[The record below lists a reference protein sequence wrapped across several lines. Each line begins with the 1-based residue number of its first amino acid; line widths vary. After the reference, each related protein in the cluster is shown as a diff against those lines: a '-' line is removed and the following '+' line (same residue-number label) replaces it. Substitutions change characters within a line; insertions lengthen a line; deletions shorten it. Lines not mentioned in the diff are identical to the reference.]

1 MKKFNFN
8 TYNLNNKQKLILSII
23 IFSFSIFL
31 FLAFNSYWNNWKI
44 DQVRGEHTDIQNI
57 LGPVGAF
64 FSKKLI
70 TSFGISAYIINI
82 ILFTISLKLINKIKS
97 KYLDFLTNI
106 SLFMFWLMLLSS
118 FLFPGKLSGNLGDN
132 IINFL
137 INNIA
142 KTGVWIVIISY
153 LIILIII
160 FSKNYPKINF
170 NIIKKIFNIK
180 QIIKKKSKESKN
192 NITSKNEI
200 SIDITTQKKEINKE
214 KIIDKNL
221 KKQKDLDFI
230 NVKTANEEKSV
241 KENNQENVLQQYGEY
256 NPRMELENYIFPKL
270 DLLKKYD
277 NSISINK
284 EELNENKQNIID
296 TLRNFGIE
304 ITQMSAEVGP
314 TITLYEIVPKEGIK
328 ISKIKSL
335 EDDIALRI
343 KASGVRIIAP
353 LPGKGTIGIEV
364 PNQNPS
370 MVSMRSVLSSEI
382 FQKSELELPL
392 AIGKTISN
400 NTFITD
406 LTKMPHLLMAGA
418 TGQGKSVGLNAVICS
433 ILFKKHPSEVKF
445 VLVDPKK
452 VELTLYNKLKRHF
465 LAKLPNNSEPITTD
479 TKQVIKTLKSLCLEM
494 DNRYNLLKAAQ
505 TRNIIEYN
513 EKFKLRKLN
522 PQKGHKFLPYI
533 ILIID
538 EFADLIMT
546 AGREIETPI
555 ARLAQLA
562 RAIGIHLI
570 IATQR
575 PTTNIITGTI
585 KANFP
590 TRIAFRVSQG
600 IDSKTILDSMGA
612 NQLIGR
618 GDMLISTGNELIRL
632 QCAFIDTP
640 EVEKL
645 TSFIE
650 EQKNYPKPY
659 ELPEIIDENSDKES
673 KIKSNERDVLFVE
686 AAKLVLRQQKG
697 SIGMI
702 QRKMSIGFNRAGR
715 IMDELEDAGIVSA
728 GSGSK
733 PREVL
738 INSEEELF
746 IILKSKDE

>member
-1 MKKFNFN
+1 MKSNMQLKLQS
-8 TYNLNNKQKLILSII
+8 YKPNLSKKQKIIISII
-23 IFSFSIFL
+23 IFSFAFFL
-31 FLAFNSYWNNWKI
+31 LLSFNSYWRTWKA
-44 DQVRGEHTDIQNI
+44 DQVIGSGDTAKNI
-57 LGPVGAF
+57 LGPLGAF
-64 FSKKLI
+64 FAKKLI
-70 TSFGISAYIINI
+70 TTFGISAYGIII
-82 ILFTISLKLINKIKS
+82 ILIGACIKLINKIQIN
-97 KYLDFLTNI
+97 YLNFITNT
-106 SLFMFWLMLLSS
+106 SLLMLWVMLCSS
-118 FLFPGKLSGNLGDN
+118 FLFKGKLSGLLGDK
-132 IINFL
+132 IIFF
-137 INNIA
+137 IEKNIA
-142 KTGVWIVIISY
+142 STGVWIVIITFFF
-153 LIILIII
+153 ILNII
-160 FSKNYPKINF
+160 FFKKHPNLKFIRNFYVFLKKSRKNNLKEDET
-170 NIIKKIFNIK
+170 KKIE
-180 QIIKKKSKESKN
+180 ESE
-192 NITSKNEI
+192 KNETRKLEE
-200 SIDITTQKKEINKE
+200 SEKE
-214 KIIDKNL
+214 KTRKLEEIE
-221 KKQKDLDFI
+221 KDSFI
-230 NVKTANEEKSV
+230 KIRSANEEKIV
-241 KENNQENVLQQYGEY
+241 KENIQESVLQKYGEY
-256 NPRMELENYIFPKL
+256 NPRMELQNYIFPKL

-277 NSISINK
+277 NKISINK
-284 EELNENKQNIID
+284 EELNENKQNIIE
-296 TLRNFGIE
+296 TLKNFGIE

-343 KASGVRIIAP
+343 KATGVRIIAP

-370 MVSMRSVLSSEI
+370 MVSMRSVLASEK
-382 FQKSELELPL
+382 FQKCDLELPI

-400 NTFITD
+400 STFITD

-465 LAKLPNNSEPITTD
+465 LAKLPNNAEPITTD
-479 TKQVIKTLKSLCLEM
+479 TKQVVKTLKSLCLEM
-494 DNRYNLLKAAQ
+494 DKRYNLLKAAQ

-513 EKFKLRKLN
+513 NKFKLRKLN
-522 PQKGHKFLPYI
+522 PKNGHKYLPYI
-533 ILIID
+533 VLIID

-590 TRIAFRVSQG
+590 TRVAFRVSQG

-640 EVEKL
+640 EVESL

-659 ELPEIIDENSDKES
+659 ELPDVQEEGGDKEN
-673 KIKSNERDVLFVE
+673 KIKSSERDVLFTE
-686 AAKLVLRQQKG
+686 AARLVLRQNKG

-738 INSEEELF
+738 VNSEEELF
-746 IILKSKDE
+746 TLLKSKNE

>member
-1 MKKFNFN
+1 
-8 TYNLNNKQKLILSII
+8 
-23 IFSFSIFL
+23 
-31 FLAFNSYWNNWKI
+31 
-44 DQVRGEHTDIQNI
+44 
-57 LGPVGAF
+57 
-64 FSKKLI
+64 
-70 TSFGISAYIINI
+70 
-82 ILFTISLKLINKIKS
+82 
-97 KYLDFLTNI
+97 
-106 SLFMFWLMLLSS
+106 MFWLMLLSS

-137 INNIA
+137 IKNIA

-214 KIIDKNL
+214 KIIDENL

-465 LAKLPNNSEPITTD
+465 LAKLPNNAEPITTD

-513 EKFKLRKLN
+513 KKFKLRKLN

-590 TRIAFRVSQG
+590 TRIAFRV
-600 IDSKTILDSMGA
+600 
-612 NQLIGR
+612 
-618 GDMLISTGNELIRL
+618 
-632 QCAFIDTP
+632 C
-640 EVEKL
+640 
-645 TSFIE
+645 
-650 EQKNYPKPY
+650 
-659 ELPEIIDENSDKES
+659 KE
-673 KIKSNERDVLFVE
+673 
-686 AAKLVLRQQKG
+686 
-697 SIGMI
+697 
-702 QRKMSIGFNRAGR
+702 
-715 IMDELEDAGIVSA
+715 
-728 GSGSK
+728 
-733 PREVL
+733 
-738 INSEEELF
+738 
-746 IILKSKDE
+746 